1 MNKHRIRMTYLEG
14 DPIPVLWI
22 EIKPDSWLDVNINL
36 ALGDNLHILLHEFI
50 EGINAGPS
58 HPLTYHTRAFN
69 LFEGLTNYQES
80 IIE

>member
-1 MNKHRIRMTYLEG
+1 MEKHRIRMTNLNG

-22 EIKPDSWLDVNINL
+22 EIKPDSWLDVSINL
-36 ALGDNLHILLHEFI
+36 GPGDDLHTLLHEFI

-58 HPLTYHTRAFN
+58 HPITYHTRSFN
-69 LFEGLTNYQES
+69 LFKGLTNYQET